1 MPGADRV
8 RKKFWVGIA
17 SLLVPDASRQRAE
30 VAGNVLASQRQSRRP
45 RHDRKFEISPG
56 DAVSRGNPSC
66 LRLVAR
72 VARGVDL
79 FRRPGSD
86 RLGSCRRGGYRGR
99 GCRRGGYRHGRYRRG
114 SIRLHL
120 IRLDR
125 LDPLGLRLVIGSEDQ
140 APWLA
145 GLSRSGCQKQS
156 GYQDKSAHVRSP
168 LFDDGKLDPWLDPLC
183 ERDHAS
189 SKWPDGTG
197 FCGKRQYFERV
208 PQAGKVALDR
218 Q

>member
-8 RKKFWVGIA
+8 RKKFWVRIA
-17 SLLVPDASRQRAE
+17 SRLVPDAGRQRAE
-30 VAGNVLASQRQSRRP
+30 VAGNVLASKRQPRRP
-45 RHDRKFEISPG
+45 RHDRKFEVSPG
-56 DAVSRGNPSC
+56 DAVPRGNPSC

-72 VARGVDL
+72 VTRGVDL
-79 FRRPGSD
+79 FRRPGSN
-86 RLGSCRRGGYRGR
+86 RLGSCRRGSYRGR
-99 GCRRGGYRHGRYRRG
+99 GCRRGGYRRGRYRRG
-114 SIRLHL
+114 SIRLRL
-120 IRLDR
+120 VGLDR
-125 LDPLGLRLVIGSEDQ
+125 LNPLGLRLVIGSEDQ

-168 LFDDGKLDPWLDPLC
+168 LFDHGKLGHWLDRLC

-197 FCGKRQYFERV
+197 FCGKRQHFEMV
-208 PQAGKVALDR
+208 PQAGKVARDR